1 MIYLFEHPETREVKE
16 VFQRITEDHFYVD
29 ESGVKWK
36 RVYTPTN
43 FSVDGR
49 VNAFSSKEFVE
60 KTAKEGMS
68 VGDMWDLSRELSDKR
83 EKSAGKDPVKER
95 YVEDY
100 SKLRKGKRPR
110 SEWDEH

>member
-1 MIYLFEHPETREVKE
+1 MIYVFEHPETGEIKE
-16 VFQRITEDHFYVD
+16 VFQRITEDHFFID
-29 ESGVKWK
+29 ESGVEWR

-68 VGDMWDLSRELSDKR
+68 VGDMWELSRELSSKR
-83 EKSAGKDPVKER
+83 EKSAGKDPVKEE
-95 YVEDY
+95 YKKNY
-100 SKLRKGKRPR
+100 SKLRKGKKPMDG
-110 SEWDEH
+110 WD

>member
-1 MIYLFEHPETREVKE
+1 MIYLFEHPETGEIKE
-16 VFQRITEDHFYVD
+16 VVQRISEDHFYVD
-29 ESGVKWK
+29 GSGVTWK

-68 VGDMWDLSRELSDKR
+68 VGDMWDLSRELSAKR
-83 EKSAGKDPVKER
+83 EKSAGKDPVREKYEK
-95 YVEDY
+95 DY
-100 SKLRKGKRPR
+100 SKQRKGKKPRP
-110 SEWDEH
+110 EWG